1 MCWCDFKFFT
11 IISDRKI
18 PVVLYKKA
26 EQKRLDIKQNQV
38 QGTVAKAQIPSQ
50 HIAI

>member
-1 MCWCDFKFFT
+1 MILNFSQLFQIEKYL
-11 IISDRKI
+11 SS
-18 PVVLYKKA
+18 VVLYKKA